1 MGDYL
6 TYLSPL
12 AKGAGMTIILC
23 LIVGV
28 AGSIL
33 GFVIGLARASSIRV
47 LRWISAIYTNFLRGI
62 PLLII
67 LLFTYFAL
75 PLLIPGAV
83 FSQLMSG
90 AIGLTLFVSAY
101 IAEVVR
107 GSIES
112 VPRGQF
118 EAAEALGLGFF
129 NKFRYVIVPQ
139 AMRVM
144 VPPWVG
150 ILLAM
155 IKDSSLVSVIG
166 FVDLTQA
173 GKIVG
178 TTSMQPLWAFVVVGA
193 VYFFICYPLGRFGR
207 WYEARLSIS
216 LARPP
221 DTLQILVPVVSGL
234 LDHEPPPD
242 AGGSK

>member
-6 TYLSPL
+6 KYLPAL
-12 AKGAGMTIILC
+12 AKGAGMTVVLC
-23 LIVGV
+23 IIVGV

-33 GFVIGLARASSIRV
+33 GFGIGLARASSISV
-47 LRWISAIYTNFLRGI
+47 LRWISAIYTNFIRGI

-112 VPRGQF
+112 VPRGQY

-129 NKFRYVIVPQ
+129 NKFRCVIVPQ

-144 VPPWVG
+144 VPPWIG

-178 TTSMQPLWAFVVVGA
+178 TRTMQPLVAFVIVGA

-207 WYEARLSIS
+207 WYETRLSIS

-221 DTLQILVPVVSGL
+221 DTLQILVPAVSDRLG
-234 LDHEPPPD
+234 HEPPPGV
-242 AGGSK
+242 GGSE

>member
-6 TYLSPL
+6 NYLSPL

-47 LRWISAIYTNFLRGI
+47 FRWISAIYTNFVRWI

-112 VPRGQF
+112 VPRGQY

-129 NKFRYVIVPQ
+129 SEFRYIIVPQ

-178 TTSMQPLWAFVVVGA
+178 TTTMQPLWAFVVV
-193 VYFFICYPLGRFGR
+193 
-207 WYEARLSIS
+207 
-216 LARPP
+216 
-221 DTLQILVPVVSGL
+221 
-234 LDHEPPPD
+234 
-242 AGGSK
+242 

>member
-6 TYLSPL
+6 QYVLPL
-12 AKGAGMTIILC
+12 ARGAGMTVVLC
-23 LIVGV
+23 LIAGA

-33 GFVIGLARASSIRV
+33 GFGVGLARTSNFAV
-47 LRWISAIYTNFLRGI
+47 VRWISAIYTNFLRGV

-75 PLLIPGAV
+75 PLLIPGAI

-90 AIGLTLFVSAY
+90 AIGLTIFVSAY

-118 EAAEALGLGFF
+118 EAAEALGMGYFT
-129 NKFRYVIVPQ
+129 KFRYVIVPQ

-166 FVDLTQA
+166 FVELTQA

-178 TTSMQPLWAFVVVGA
+178 TTTMQPLVAFVIVGA
-193 VYFFICYPLGRFGR
+193 VYFVICYPLGRFGR
-207 WYEARLSIS
+207 WYENRLAIS
-216 LARPP
+216 LARAP
-221 DTLQILVPVVSGL
+221 DELHLYMPASSDL
-234 LDHEPPPD
+234 LGDESMPNL
-242 AGGSK
+242 GGNK

>member
-6 TYLSPL
+6 QYLVPL
-12 AKGAGMTIILC
+12 AKGAGMTAILC
-23 LIVGV
+23 IIAGV
-28 AGSIL
+28 AGSVIGL
-33 GFVIGLARASSIRV
+33 GIGLARASSIGV
-47 LRWISAIYTNFLRGI
+47 VRWISAIYTNLLRGI

-67 LLFTYFAL
+67 LLFTFFAL
-75 PLLIPGAV
+75 PLLIPGAI
-83 FSQLMSG
+83 FSTMVSG

-107 GSIES
+107 GSIQS

-118 EAAEALGLGFF
+118 EAADALGMGYFL
-129 NKFRYVIVPQ
+129 KFRYVIVPQ

-178 TTSMQPLWAFVVVGA
+178 TTTMQPLLAFVVVGA
-193 VYFFICYPLGRFGR
+193 IYFFICYPLGRFGR
-207 WYEARLSIS
+207 WYEKRLSVS
-216 LARPP
+216 LGLPEAPV
-221 DTLQILVPVVSGL
+221 LVPATTDL
-234 LDHEPPPD
+234 LPASTDLL
-242 AGGSK
+242 S